1 MATKYTLEELKKT
14 DSSEKDIIILS
25 LQDKVDK
32 LSENVE
38 KLIEQVR
45 LANQNRFGRS
55 TEKLSEIDGQLSLFD
70 EAEANYDEDTEE
82 PDINDLFPSEPH
94 KAKSKGKRKKDLEG
108 FPREHHTHPVS
119 EEQLNEFFG
128 EGNWK
133 KLPDDE
139 YDRLRYEPASWT
151 VEHHSV
157 EVYVGTDGLH
167 QDEFFRGDRPKD
179 LLRNSILTPSLAAA
193 ILNGKYVNSL
203 PFDRIEQE
211 FKRNGI
217 NIINKQNMS
226 NWTINLANRYFEP
239 FCKRMK
245 YHMLLYHVNQ
255 CDETPCQVLNDGG
268 SPGSKSHMWVH
279 RSGELYRDK
288 RIVLYE
294 YQKGR
299 DHHIPLE
306 YYRGFEGVLVSDALA
321 QYHLVDKKT
330 EGITNANCW
339 AHARRDFS
347 DAIKIATN
355 KKSPAIKQS
364 VAYQALLRIGMIYKL
379 DEPLKELSVKERYKE
394 RQRMIKP
401 LVDEFF
407 KWVKEQVAT
416 MLPKGK
422 TMDGL
427 NYCINQEKYLRV
439 FLEDGEVPIDNS
451 ASERALRT
459 FCIGKKNWLFFDSP
473 RGASAGA
480 LVYSISE
487 TAKLNNLK
495 PYKYFEYILTELPKL
510 CDKDGNIEQSK
521 LDYLMPWSPT
531 LPDDCRK
538 PEPQP

>member
-1 MATKYTLEELKKT
+1 
-14 DSSEKDIIILS
+14 
-25 LQDKVDK
+25 
-32 LSENVE
+32 
-38 KLIEQVR
+38 
-45 LANQNRFGRS
+45 
-55 TEKLSEIDGQLSLFD
+55 
-70 EAEANYDEDTEE
+70 
-82 PDINDLFPSEPH
+82 
-94 KAKSKGKRKKDLEG
+94 
-108 FPREHHTHPVS
+108 
-119 EEQLNEFFG
+119 
-128 EGNWK
+128 
-133 KLPDDE
+133 
-139 YDRLRYEPASWT
+139 
-151 VEHHSV
+151 
-157 EVYVGTDGLH
+157 
-167 QDEFFRGDRPKD
+167 
-179 LLRNSILTPSLAAA
+179 
-193 ILNGKYVNSL
+193 
-203 PFDRIEQE
+203 
-211 FKRNGI
+211 
-217 NIINKQNMS
+217 
-226 NWTINLANRYFEP
+226 
-239 FCKRMK
+239 
-245 YHMLLYHVNQ
+245 
-255 CDETPCQVLNDGG
+255 
-268 SPGSKSHMWVH
+268 
-279 RSGELYRDK
+279 
-288 RIVLYE
+288 
-294 YQKGR
+294 
-299 DHHIPLE
+299 
-306 YYRGFEGVLVSDALA
+306 
-321 QYHLVDKKT
+321 
-330 EGITNANCW
+330 
-339 AHARRDFS
+339 
-347 DAIKIATN
+347 
-355 KKSPAIKQS
+355 
-364 VAYQALLRIGMIYKL
+364 MIYKL